1 MLLSS
6 KDDDGNKIKPTG
18 ARRIVLTSRVMISTA
33 ANLLLNPSPIHLV
46 IINFKF
52 CLSQSSM
59 VMVSM
64 ALEFRGPGFDPGT
77 IICSCVI
84 SRKPVHF
91 FTLLSFFPPRKWE

>member
-52 CLSQSSM
+52 CLSGSVQHGDGEHGLG
-59 VMVSM
+59 VQRPWV
-64 ALEFRGPGFDPGT
+64 
-77 IICSCVI
+77 
-84 SRKPVHF
+84 
-91 FTLLSFFPPRKWE
+91 